1 MILQSNDHRDDAG
14 SSSQVSAK
22 AAQAT
27 WAWARQW
34 EFWVALLL
42 AIFLRFWRIDLTQF
56 LDDQTGL
63 FSIARTAATHGLI
76 PLTGIPFSIQ
86 LLTPPWSEY
95 SLLPFAA
102 LTANP
107 MPAVISIAVWN
118 VLAVALCYIFALRY
132 FGRRIAAVSTLLFA
146 TCGDAIN
153 YSRFIWQPNDVPIFA
168 AIWVF
173 TLYLGCV
180 EGRRRWFA
188 GNVIAL
194 ALGAMFHPTMALLA
208 PVTLV
213 GVALAPRIPK
223 LRAWVT
229 AAVGLLI
236 VALPTT
242 VWEILS
248 GFSDLKLARAYV
260 SNSHINPLILYR
272 LYQILGG
279 LVVGG
284 GASGVLDTALNVL
297 ATVLFALGWLVLTAR
312 MLRPARALPFDRS
325 TGLATA
331 SRQWLAA
338 AWRGLRADAAW
349 RVNFLLWLSVTVPV
363 ALMLRHSGDLFAHY
377 LMMLYPTAFIV
388 SAMGA
393 VAAIARVVALVERRG
408 AQLAP
413 VAGLALEAALLLLMV
428 ARSAQWISYP
438 LTLTDAK
445 TFNAYHDYG
454 YPLSVLQG
462 GADRLASLQT
472 QTGAAQVEVIT
483 AAEQRYRQPED
494 FILAKERTDR
504 VTLTPNCLALPPA
517 TQGAWLVTAVFPN
530 TPAQALL
537 PHLGNAGIVGTL
549 PMVGGPAYPVY
560 QVSGA
565 APWLVG
571 ETQLAPATFTD
582 QLGDSL
588 RLVSASLPQSGALL
602 LRWEVM
608 TASAPTDQTRQFHVT
623 ASAQGQ
629 TASVDCDAQ
638 RWLPGETLFT
648 WVPLHADA
656 TGDLSVRVETTTQG
670 LVMPSAWGLHFL
682 SDAPVG
688 GTLSPAPATVG
699 FSDARH
705 AQVTANP
712 DGSLTIPAGALS
724 PAP

>member
-1 MILQSNDHRDDAG
+1 MVIQSNDHRDDAR
-14 SSSQVSAK
+14 STSQVSAK

-76 PLTGIPFSIQ
+76 PLTGIPFSIR
-86 LLTPPWSEY
+86 LLTPPWSEF
-95 SLLPFAA
+95 SLAPFAA

-153 YSRFIWQPNDVPIFA
+153 YSRFIWQPNDVPTFA

-188 GNVIAL
+188 GNVVAL
-194 ALGAMFHPTMALLA
+194 GLGAMFHPTMALLA

-236 VALPTT
+236 IALPTI

-260 SNSHINPLILYR
+260 SGSHINPLILYR

-279 LVVGG
+279 LVVGSG
-284 GASGVLDTALNVL
+284 GSAAFDTALNVL
-297 ATVLFALGWLVLTAR
+297 ATVLFAVGWLVLSAR
-312 MLRPARALPFDRS
+312 TLRPARALPFERAA
-325 TGLATA
+325 GLVTA

-338 AWRGLRADAAW
+338 AYRGLRADAAW
-349 RVNFLLWLSVTVPV
+349 RVNFLLWLSVTLPV
-363 ALMLRHSGDLFAHY
+363 TLMLRHSGDLFAHY

-393 VAAIARVVALVERRG
+393 VTAITWVVALAQRRG
-408 AQLAP
+408 AQLTS
-413 VAGLALEAALLLLMV
+413 VVGLALEAALLLLIV

-438 LTLTDAK
+438 LTLTDAN

-462 GADRLASLQT
+462 GSAKLTSLQA
-472 QTGAAQVEVIT
+472 QTGASQVEIIT
-483 AAEQRYRQPED
+483 AAEQRYQQPED
-494 FILAKERTDR
+494 FILANEQPSRL
-504 VTLTPNCLALPPA
+504 TLTPNCLALPPE
-517 TQGAWLVTAVFPN
+517 TSKSWLVTAVFPN
-530 TPAQALL
+530 TPAEALL
-537 PHLGNAGIVGTL
+537 PHLANAAQVGTL
-549 PMVGGPAYPVY
+549 PMLGGPAYPVY

-565 APWLVG
+565 SPSLAG
-571 ETQLAPATFTD
+571 ETQLAPTTFTD
-582 QLGDSL
+582 QQGDSL
-588 RLVSASLPQSGALL
+588 RLVSASLPQTGALL
-602 LRWEVM
+602 LRWQVV
-608 TASAPTDQTRQFHVT
+608 TASAPTDQTRQFRVT
-623 ASAQGQ
+623 ASTNGQ

-648 WVPLHADA
+648 WVPLRADA
-656 TGDLSVRVETTTQG
+656 ASDLSVRVETTTQG

-682 SDAPVG
+682 SDAPAG
-688 GTLSPAPATVG
+688 GTFAPAGATVG
-699 FSDARH
+699 PAGAQH
-705 AQVTANP
+705 AQVTANA
-712 DGSLTIPAGALS
+712 DGSLTIPAAALS